1 MQISST
7 VNIELDKV
15 YKWLCVNRLSLN
27 MKKIKF
33 MIVYSVHK
41 KIPIIQLIKMNNI
54 GIDKVTD
61 FDFLGITLNE
71 SIKWHSHINKISTKI
86 SRAIGFIYKLM
97 QYLPIFILKTLYHS
111 LVLPHLTYG
120 IIAWLSYSDPIFK
133 LQKLLQKV
141 VTVLIQ
147 NLSLNS

>member
-1 MQISST
+1 
-7 VNIELDKV
+7 
-15 YKWLCVNRLSLN
+15 
-27 MKKIKF
+27 
-33 MIVYSVHK
+33 
-41 KIPIIQLIKMNNI
+41 MNNI

-71 SIKWHSHINKISTKI
+71 NMKWHSHINKISTKI
-86 SRAIGFIYKLM
+86 SHAIGFIYKLM

-120 IIAWLSYSDPIFK
+120 IIAWHSYSDPIFK